1 MRYCAA
7 STYTVGRG
15 DPLVVFPAHEAP
27 LSSTPP
33 SGAPKSDRWF
43 VTNGVVAVGPVS
55 FEMLL
60 RGAAHGRIPSGSFVR
75 HESWQV
81 WRRLDEIESLPAD
94 GRQQT
99 VEDLA
104 SLSQSL
110 EMRASN
116 PLHSAPPPPPDI
128 ALTIRPSEPPPSS
141 RFSTIRPGPVDP
153 VGVLSNAYD
162 LGEALL
168 LAISTAVAAAGA
180 EIGLVHRARRDLSS
194 VVTVGGHGPR
204 TERLLGERIAE
215 DDPTLAAA
223 RSGYTVVSEPGL
235 GTESRYI
242 VGRMLRCLPD
252 VRGVAMVPLCLY
264 GDLLAMIEVG
274 RGGQP
279 FRAREIA
286 RTEDVIEVL
295 AERVVLMG
303 WLE

>member
-1 MRYCAA
+1 
-7 STYTVGRG
+7 
-15 DPLVVFPAHEAP
+15 LVVFPASDESP

-33 SGAPKSDRWF
+33 SGAPRSDRWF

-81 WRRLDEIESLPAD
+81 WRRLDEIESLPTT
-94 GRQQT
+94 GREQT

-104 SLSQSL
+104 SLSDAL
-110 EMRASN
+110 ESRASN
-116 PLHSAPPPPPDI
+116 PLYSAPPPPPDI
-128 ALTIRPSEPPPSS
+128 ALTIRPTDPPPSG
-141 RFSTIRPGPVDP
+141 RSTIRPGPVDP
-153 VGVLSNAYD
+153 VGVLANAYD
-162 LGEALL
+162 LGDALL
-168 LAISTAVAAAGA
+168 LAVSTAVAAAGA
-180 EIGLVHRARRDLSS
+180 DIGLVHRARRDLLS

-223 RSGYTVVSEPGL
+223 RNGYTVVSEPGL
-235 GTESRYI
+235 GSESRYI

-264 GDLLAMIEVG
+264 GELFAMIEVG

-286 RTEDVIEVL
+286 RVEDVTEVL
-295 AERVVLMG
+295 TERVVLMG

>member
-1 MRYCAA
+1 
-7 STYTVGRG
+7 
-15 DPLVVFPAHEAP
+15 LVAYSVPEAP

-33 SGAPKSDRWF
+33 SGVPRSDRWF

-55 FEMLL
+55 FDMLL

-94 GRQQT
+94 GREQT
-99 VEDLA
+99 VADLA
-104 SLSQSL
+104 SLSESL
-110 EMRASN
+110 ESRASN
-116 PLHSAPPPPPDI
+116 PLHSAPPPPLDI
-128 ALTIRPSEPPPSS
+128 ALTLRPSEPPASA
-141 RFSTIRPGPVDP
+141 RSTIRPGPVDP
-153 VGVLSNAYD
+153 VGVLANAID
-162 LGEALL
+162 LGDALL
-168 LAISTAVAAAGA
+168 LGISTAVAAAGA
-180 EIGLVHRARRDLSS
+180 EIGLVHRARRDLFS

-204 TERLLGERIAE
+204 TERLLGERLVE
-215 DDPTLAAA
+215 DDPTVAAA

-264 GDLLAMIEVG
+264 GELLAMIEVG

-286 RTEDVIEVL
+286 RVEDVAEVL

>member
-1 MRYCAA
+1 M
-7 STYTVGRG
+7 
-15 DPLVVFPAHEAP
+15 PMFPASESP

-33 SGAPKSDRWF
+33 SGAPRSDRWF
-43 VTNGVVAVGPVS
+43 VTNGVVHVGPVS
-55 FEMLL
+55 FDMLL

-99 VEDLA
+99 VHDLA
-104 SLSQSL
+104 SLSENL
-110 EMRASN
+110 ESRASN
-116 PLHSAPPPPPDI
+116 PIYSAPPPPPDI
-128 ALTIRPSEPPPSS
+128 ALTIRPSEPPPSA
-141 RFSTIRPGPVDP
+141 RSTVRPGPVDP
-153 VGVLSNAYD
+153 VGVLSNAFD
-162 LGEALL
+162 LGDALL
-168 LAISTAVAAAGA
+168 LGISTAVAAAGA
-180 EIGLVHRARRDLSS
+180 EVGLVHRARRDLLS

-204 TERLLGERIAE
+204 TEQLLGERIAD
-215 DDPTLAAA
+215 DDPTLSAA
-223 RSGYTVVSEPGL
+223 RNGYPVVSEPGL

-264 GDLLAMIEVG
+264 GELLAMIEVG

-286 RTEDVIEVL
+286 RVEDVTEVL

>member
-1 MRYCAA
+1 
-7 STYTVGRG
+7 
-15 DPLVVFPAHEAP
+15 
-27 LSSTPP
+27 
-33 SGAPKSDRWF
+33 
-43 VTNGVVAVGPVS
+43 
-55 FEMLL
+55 MLL

-81 WRRLDEIESLPAD
+81 WRKLDEIESLPAD

-99 VEDLA
+99 VDDLA
-104 SLSQSL
+104 SLSESL
-110 EMRASN
+110 ESRASN

-141 RFSTIRPGPVDP
+141 RFSTVRPGPVDP

-162 LGEALL
+162 LGDALL
-168 LAISTAVAAAGA
+168 LGISTAVAAAGA
-180 EIGLVHRARRDLSS
+180 EIGLVHRARRDLFS

-204 TERLLGERIAE
+204 TERLLGERIAD

-223 RSGYTVVSEPGL
+223 RNGYTVVSEPGL
-235 GTESRYI
+235 GVESRYI

-264 GDLLAMIEVG
+264 GELLAMIEIG

-286 RTEDVIEVL
+286 RVEDVIEVL

>member
-1 MRYCAA
+1 
-7 STYTVGRG
+7 
-15 DPLVVFPAHEAP
+15 LVVFPAREAP

-33 SGAPKSDRWF
+33 SGAPRSDRWF

-55 FEMLL
+55 FDMLL

-81 WRRLDEIESLPAD
+81 WRKLDEIESLPAD

-99 VEDLA
+99 VDDLA
-104 SLSQSL
+104 SLSLSL
-110 EMRASN
+110 ESRASN

-162 LGEALL
+162 LGDALL
-168 LAISTAVAAAGA
+168 LGISTAVAAAGA
-180 EIGLVHRARRDLSS
+180 EIGLVHRARRDLFS

-204 TERLLGERIAE
+204 TERLLGERIAD

-223 RSGYTVVSEPGL
+223 RNGYTVMSEPGL
-235 GTESRYI
+235 GNDSRYI

-264 GDLLAMIEVG
+264 GELLAMVEVG

-286 RTEDVIEVL
+286 RVEDVIEVL

>member
-1 MRYCAA
+1 M
-7 STYTVGRG
+7 T
-15 DPLVVFPAHEAP
+15 LVVFPASPSP

-33 SGAPKSDRWF
+33 SGAPRSDRWF

-55 FEMLL
+55 FDMLM

-99 VEDLA
+99 VADLA
-104 SLSQSL
+104 SLSAGL
-110 EMRASN
+110 ELRALN

-141 RFSTIRPGPVDP
+141 RSTLRPGPVDP
-153 VGVLSNAYD
+153 VGVLAHAYD
-162 LGEALL
+162 LRDALL
-168 LAISTAVAAAGA
+168 LAVSTAVAAAGG
-180 EIGLVHRARRDLSS
+180 EVGLVHRARRDLFS

-223 RSGYTVVSEPGL
+223 RNGYTVVSEPGL

-264 GDLLAMIEVG
+264 GELMAMIEVG

-286 RTEDVIEVL
+286 RMEDVTEVL
-295 AERVVLMG
+295 AERAVLMG

>member
-1 MRYCAA
+1 
-7 STYTVGRG
+7 
-15 DPLVVFPAHEAP
+15 
-27 LSSTPP
+27 
-33 SGAPKSDRWF
+33 

-55 FEMLL
+55 FDMLL

-81 WRRLDEIESLPAD
+81 WRRLDEIESLPAN
-94 GRQQT
+94 GREQT
-99 VEDLA
+99 VADLA
-104 SLSQSL
+104 SLSEGL
-110 EMRASN
+110 ESRASN
-116 PLHSAPPPPPDI
+116 PLYSAPPPPPDI
-128 ALTIRPSEPPPSS
+128 PLTIRPTDPPPST
-141 RFSTIRPGPVDP
+141 RSTIRPGPVDP
-153 VGVLSNAYD
+153 VGVLANAYD
-162 LGEALL
+162 LGDALL

-180 EIGLVHRARRDLSS
+180 EIGLVHRARRDLFS

-204 TERLLGERIAE
+204 TERLLGERIAD

-223 RSGYTVVSEPGL
+223 RNGYTVVSEPGL
-235 GTESRYI
+235 GSESRYM

-264 GDLLAMIEVG
+264 GELLAMIEVG

-286 RTEDVIEVL
+286 RVEDVTEVL